1 MGSLILLTGRPG
13 VGKTTV
19 FRRTVNLLRE
29 RGLVVGGMFSSEIR
43 RSGQRIG
50 FEISDLLSG
59 DSGTL
64 ADIESERGPRIG
76 KYRVN
81 LVDLESIGVSAIR
94 RALEEAD
101 IVCCDEIAPM
111 ELSSPLFREV
121 IRETMESRKPFLG
134 TIHQTTQDSLIQE
147 IKMNPMAV
155 VYEVTTE
162 NRNTLH
168 LHIVQHFEGDYRS
181 NQSFF
186 PGRTDPCQNLT

>member
-19 FRRTVNLLRE
+19 FRRTVSLLRE

-64 ADIESERGPRIG
+64 AHIETERGPKIG
-76 KYRVN
+76 RYRVN
-81 LVDLESIGVSAIR
+81 LADLESIGVGAIR

-121 IRETMESRKPFLG
+121 IRETMESCKPFLG

-168 LHIVQHFEGDYRS
+168 LDIAEHFEGDYRS

-186 PGRTDPCQNLT
+186 PGGTDPCQNLT